1 MCWNQKAV
9 RESESSA
16 NPSTFGAET
25 DGQIRLL
32 KHPPRNLSL
41 PDAAPL
47 SDRPRCG
54 GRESKFLAASGR
66 RSLPDLQSLRPHPL
80 ADPQPHH
87 HR

>member
-1 MCWNQKAV
+1 M
-9 RESESSA
+9 
-16 NPSTFGAET
+16 PSRTNVVFEDKT
-25 DGQIRLL
+25 D
-32 KHPPRNLSL
+32 PSL